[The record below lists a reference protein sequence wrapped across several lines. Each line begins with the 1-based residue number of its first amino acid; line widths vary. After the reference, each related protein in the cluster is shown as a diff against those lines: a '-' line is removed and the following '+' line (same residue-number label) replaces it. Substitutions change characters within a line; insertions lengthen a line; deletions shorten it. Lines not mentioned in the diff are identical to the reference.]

1 MVLTWVSKFT
11 KSSFSSVSTETVP
24 KRKAQ
29 KESNFILNYFFAEW
43 ASAMAKLLKGPL
55 FPNVSFFCQYLH
67 AWVFRFKFMPCI
79 SCVHSRKVDAPSK
92 LNIPERVIV
101 FARTNL
107 IELVLCNALAL
118 YKWLSR
124 PLFSSLS
131 RSLKPFQRQSLH

>member
-55 FPNVSFFCQYLH
+55 FPNVY
-67 AWVFRFKFMPCI
+67 R
-79 SCVHSRKVDAPSK
+79 
-92 LNIPERVIV
+92 
-101 FARTNL
+101 RTVL
-107 IELVLCNALAL
+107 GVPVTVAIETPMNYKSLC
-118 YKWLSR
+118 Y
-124 PLFSSLS
+124 
-131 RSLKPFQRQSLH
+131 